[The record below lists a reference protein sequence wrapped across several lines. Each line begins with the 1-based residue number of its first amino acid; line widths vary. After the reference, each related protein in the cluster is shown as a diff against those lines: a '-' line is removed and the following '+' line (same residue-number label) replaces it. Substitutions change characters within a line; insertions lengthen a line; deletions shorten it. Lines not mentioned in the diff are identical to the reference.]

1 MHELSICQAML
12 TQVEEIAQREH
23 ALQVTRILIR
33 IGPLSGVVPE
43 LLQQAFTIA
52 RAGSVAASAELET
65 ELQSIRVRC
74 QQCGAECDAETN
86 RLICCEC
93 GDFRTQL
100 ISGDELLLASVE
112 LTREPEEE
120 GTGGD

>member
-1 MHELSICQAML
+1 MHELSVCQAML
-12 TQVEEIAQREH
+12 AQVETIARREN
-23 ALQVTRILIR
+23 ASRVERIVIR

-52 RAGSVAASAELET
+52 RAGSVAANAELQT
-65 ELQSIRVRC
+65 ELQQVRVRC
-74 QQCGAECDAETN
+74 QQCGAECDATPN

-112 LTREPEEE
+112 LIRS
-120 GTGGD
+120 

>member
-1 MHELSICQAML
+1 MHELSVCQAML
-12 TQVEEIAQREH
+12 VQVEAIAKREQ
-23 ALQVTRILIR
+23 ASQVERIVVR

-52 RAGSVAASAELET
+52 RAGSVAATAELHT
-65 ELQSIRVRC
+65 ELQQVRIRCR
-74 QQCGAECDAETN
+74 QCGAECDASSN

-112 LTREPEEE
+112 LIRE
-120 GTGGD
+120 

>member
-1 MHELSICQAML
+1 MHELSVCQAML
-12 TQVEEIAQREH
+12 AQVEAIAKQQN
-23 ALQVTRILIR
+23 ASQVHRIVIH

-52 RAGSVAASAELET
+52 REGSIAAQAELET
-65 ELQSIRVRC
+65 SLQQVRIRC
-74 QQCGAECDAETN
+74 QQCGAECSVKAN
-86 RLICCEC
+86 KLICCEC

-112 LTREPEEE
+112 LTRK
-120 GTGGD
+120 DNY

>member
-1 MHELSICQAML
+1 MHELSVCQAML
-12 TQVEEIAQREH
+12 TQVEAIAEREH
-23 ALQVTRILIR
+23 ASQVDRIVIH

-52 RAGSVAASAELET
+52 RAGSIAADAVLET
-65 ELQSIRVRC
+65 AEQQIRVRC
-74 QQCGAECDAETN
+74 QQCGAECDASVN

-93 GDFRTQL
+93 GDYRTQL

-112 LTREPEEE
+112 LTREENN
-120 GTGGD
+120 

>member
-1 MHELSICQAML
+1 MHELSVCQAML
-12 TQVEEIAQREH
+12 AQVEAIAKREN
-23 ALQVTRILIR
+23 ASQVIRIVIH

-52 RAGSVAASAELET
+52 RAGSIAAEAELET
-65 ELQSIRVRC
+65 ALQLVRVRC
-74 QQCGAECDAETN
+74 QQCGAECDVSAN

-112 LTREPEEE
+112 LTRE
-120 GTGGD
+120 DND